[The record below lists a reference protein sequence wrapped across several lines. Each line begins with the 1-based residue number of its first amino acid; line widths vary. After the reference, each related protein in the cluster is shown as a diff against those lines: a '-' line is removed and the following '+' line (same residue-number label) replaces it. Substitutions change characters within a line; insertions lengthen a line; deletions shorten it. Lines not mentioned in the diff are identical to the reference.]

1 MREAGFER
9 RLRLEIERRGGR
21 ALKLVAPGRAGVP
34 DRLVLMPG
42 GQVWFVELKAP
53 GRSPRPLQ
61 LYRIEELSE
70 LGFRVRVVSNSDE
83 LKAFLA
89 ELDRDHVRGFAEGGD
104 AR

>member
-1 MREAGFER
+1 
-9 RLRLEIERRGGR
+9 
-21 ALKLVAPGRAGVP
+21 
-34 DRLVLMPG
+34 MPG

-61 LYRIEELSE
+61 LYRIEELSK

-83 LKAFLA
+83 LELFLA
-89 ELDRDHVRGFAEGGD
+89 EVDRDQARDFAEGGD